1 MQNLKEIVSGVF
13 NIDINKVDED
23 LSRDTL
29 ENWDSFNHL
38 LLISEI
44 EKKLGIKFTIT
55 EIERIKSF
63 RELKQIISDKKKQDK

>member
-1 MQNLKEIVSGVF
+1 MQNLKEIVSRVF
-13 NIDINKVDED
+13 NIDINKVDDD
-23 LSRDTL
+23 LSRDNL